1 MWVISLQTLSH
12 LSLSLSIKLDKEI
25 EKEGKQQASGK
36 NTCTLIYEK
45 GVYKLNSLQANE
57 WKWEMGFGWD
67 DLQGLRTRV
76 FIANQMKSI
85 PHIYSNLA

>member
-1 MWVISLQTLSH
+1 MGDKFTNSITPLTFTLNKIGQRNRERREATSF
-12 LSLSLSIKLDKEI
+12 
-25 EKEGKQQASGK
+25 GK

-67 DLQGLRTRV
+67 ELQGLRTRV